1 MRIGLGIDVHP
12 YDTERP
18 LILCGITLSNHG
30 GLGGHSDG
38 DVCLHALMDAILGAV
53 GEEDIGVL
61 FPTTEA
67 RKGSS
72 SLVMLEQVAEMV
84 AKTGLT
90 LLTADIALV
99 METPK
104 IAPYRVQMRTKLQSY
119 FPLAALHIKATT
131 CEGLGFIGRGEG
143 VAALAVALVGPP

>member
-12 YDTERP
+12 YATERP
-18 LILCGITLSNHG
+18 LILCGITLSDHG

-61 FPTTEA
+61 FPATEA

-72 SLVMLEQVAEMV
+72 SLVMLEQVAKMV

-119 FPLAALHIKATT
+119 FPLAALHVKATT

-143 VAALAVALVGPP
+143 VAALAIALVGPP

>member
-12 YDTERP
+12 YATERP
-18 LILCGITLSNHG
+18 LILCGITLSDHG

-61 FPTTEA
+61 FPATEA

-72 SLVMLEQVAEMV
+72 SLVMLEQVAKMV
-84 AKTGLT
+84 AKNGLM

>member
-18 LILCGITLSNHG
+18 LILCGITLSSRG

-38 DVCLHALMDAILGAV
+38 DVCLHALMDAVLGAA

-61 FPTTEA
+61 FPATESW
-67 RKGSS
+67 KGSS
-72 SLVMLEQVAEMV
+72 SLVMLEQVVRTV
-84 AKTGLT
+84 ANAGLA
-90 LLTADIALV
+90 LLSADIALV
-99 METPK
+99 METPR
-104 IAPYRVQMRTKLQSY
+104 IAPYRAQMRTKLQSY
-119 FPLAALHIKATT
+119 FPSAALHIKATT

-143 VAALAVALVGPP
+143 VAALAIALVGPS

>member
-12 YDTERP
+12 YATERP

>member
-12 YDTERP
+12 YATERP
-18 LILCGITLSNHG
+18 LILCGITLSDHG

-61 FPTTEA
+61 FPATEA

-72 SLVMLEQVAEMV
+72 SLVMLEQVAKMV

-119 FPLAALHIKATT
+119 FPLAALHVKATT

>member
-12 YDTERP
+12 YATERP

-61 FPTTEA
+61 FPATEE

>member
-12 YDTERP
+12 YAPERP

-61 FPTTEA
+61 FPATEA
-67 RKGSS
+67 WKGSS
-72 SLVMLEQVAEMV
+72 SLVMLEQVGEMV

-99 METPK
+99 MEIPK

-119 FPLAALHIKATT
+119 FPLAALHVKATT

-143 VAALAVALVGPP
+143 VAAMAVALVGPL

>member
-12 YDTERP
+12 YATERP
-18 LILCGITLSNHG
+18 LILCGITLSDHG

-38 DVCLHALMDAILGAV
+38 DVCLHALMDAILGAA

-61 FPTTEA
+61 FPATEA
-67 RKGSS
+67 WKGSS
-72 SLVMLEQVAEMV
+72 SLVMLEQVAGII

-90 LLTADIALV
+90 LLSADIALV
-99 METPK
+99 MEAPN
-104 IAPYRVQMRTKLQSY
+104 IAPYRGQMRTRLQSY

-143 VAALAVALVGPP
+143 VAAMAVALVGPP

>member
-1 MRIGLGIDVHP
+1 MRIGLGFDVHP
-12 YDTERP
+12 YAMERP
-18 LILCGITLSNHG
+18 LILCGIAVSNHG

-61 FPTTEA
+61 FPATEA
-67 RKGSS
+67 WKGSS
-72 SLVMLEQVAEMV
+72 SLVMLEQVARV
-84 AKTGLT
+84 VVKTGLT
-90 LLTADIALV
+90 LITADIALV

-104 IAPYRVQMRTKLQSY
+104 IAPYREQMITKIQSY

-131 CEGLGFIGRGEG
+131 CEGMGFIGRGEG
-143 VAALAVALVGPP
+143 VAALAVALVGPA